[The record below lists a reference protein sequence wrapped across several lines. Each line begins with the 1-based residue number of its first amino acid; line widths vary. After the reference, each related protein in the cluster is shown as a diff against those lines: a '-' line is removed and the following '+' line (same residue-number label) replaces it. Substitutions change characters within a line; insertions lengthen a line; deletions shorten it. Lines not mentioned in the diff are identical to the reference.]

1 VSEACRINSKKLVK
15 QSQGCTE
22 IMLFVGHISLAF
34 LIVYFVSTRI
44 QGIQRTVSIA
54 LVMVLSILPDIDIIF
69 RLAGI
74 ELGHRTITHSTIIW
88 LVIGGILISYFKLK
102 YHKGSEAA
110 VYLIAYLSHLLIGDI
125 LVGPINIL
133 FPIGEY
139 IVKSP
144 IQGVQY
150 YLLETLVFSLMAAV
164 VITNYYLY
172 RKKDK
177 DTFLF
182 RYHNKIDALLYPVLI
197 LALIA
202 SFIYVLAEFE
212 LSLLEAFIVAPLH
225 IAAVC
230 VIVLMWRISKN
241 TETQRLLV
249 FPH

>member
-1 VSEACRINSKKLVK
+1 
-15 QSQGCTE
+15 
-22 IMLFVGHISLAF
+22 MLFVGHISLAF
-34 LIVYFVSTRI
+34 LIVYFLSTRF

-74 ELGHRTITHSTIIW
+74 DLGHRTITHSIIIW
-88 LVIGGILISYFKLK
+88 LVIGGISISYFKLN
-102 YHKGSEAA
+102 YHKGLEAA
-110 VYLIAYLSHLLIGDI
+110 VYLIAYLSHLMIGDI

-144 IQGVQY
+144 IQGVRY
-150 YLLETLVFSLMAAV
+150 FLLETLVFSLMATV

-177 DTFLF
+177 DIFLF
-182 RYHNKIDALLYPVLI
+182 RYRSKIDALLYPVLI
-197 LALIA
+197 VALIT
-202 SFIYVLAEFE
+202 SCIYALTEFE
-212 LSLLEAFIVAPLH
+212 LNLLEASIVAPLH

-230 VIVLMWRISKN
+230 VIVLMWRVSKS
-241 TETQRLLV
+241 TETQRLLAS
-249 FPH
+249 PT